1 MLIAL
6 VAAGAAWAWWARRR
20 MQKRQLAWLVRAAG
34 PSARRGAIITAVSQ
48 SLAALVAV
56 AVLAFSVWVEESHR
70 VFWLRM
76 PLAVLVIAI
85 YVPYAAVL
93 APVRV
98 NVKNL
103 RRTPQRRMVES
114 GARPDV
120 ADAIARA
127 GQPFAL
133 IGSLIFLAAV
143 TVLVWHHLRN

>member
-1 MLIAL
+1 M
-6 VAAGAAWAWWARRR
+6 
-20 MQKRQLAWLVRAAG
+20 
-34 PSARRGAIITAVSQ
+34 SQ
-48 SLAALVAV
+48 SLAAFVAV
-56 AVLAFSVWVEESHR
+56 VVLAFSVWVEEAHR

-127 GQPFAL
+127 GRPFAL